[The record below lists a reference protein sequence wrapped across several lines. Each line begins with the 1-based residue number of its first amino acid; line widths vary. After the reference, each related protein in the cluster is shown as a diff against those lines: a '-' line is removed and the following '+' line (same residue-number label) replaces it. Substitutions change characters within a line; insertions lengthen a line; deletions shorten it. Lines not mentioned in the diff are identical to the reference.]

1 MRTLMIISKEKFYY
15 DAFVLAQRDLQ
26 KLADVFEQ
34 FIDQPTFEIE
44 CRDGINRKFD
54 DLAGLLSFEN
64 GWSKRIRSLW
74 IRSFD
79 DEKMRRARLR
89 FSAEHVP
96 VYLEIAAETEVA
108 TELDG
113 EIAGRVGEM
122 QPMYLSRGSCDF
134 GLALLAGFAAAIS
147 AFFAALAFKSWWQA
161 SSGATTIVFVA
172 EAACFGL
179 SLAAGWLANR
189 PKGPLFPRASF
200 ALGRGIFRKRLL
212 NVLRGGLFLAAVG
225 SLIVSII
232 LNIGI

>member
-1 MRTLMIISKEKFYY
+1 MIISKEKFYN
-15 DAFVLAQRDLQ
+15 DAFLLAQGDLQ
-26 KLADVFEQ
+26 KLCEVFQQ
-34 FIDQPTFEIE
+34 FIERPTFEIE

-79 DEKMRRARLR
+79 DEKMRRVRLR

-122 QPMYLSRGSCDF
+122 QPRYLSRGSFDF

-147 AFFAALAFKSWWQA
+147 AFFAALACKSLWQA
-161 SSGATTIVFVA
+161 SGGTDFSATTIVFVA
-172 EAACFGL
+172 EAACCGL
-179 SLAAGWLANR
+179 AISAGWLACR
-189 PKGPLFPRASF
+189 PRGPLFPRAGF
-200 ALGRGIFRKRLL
+200 ALGRGISRKRLL
-212 NVLRGGLFLAAVG
+212 NVLRGGLFLGTVG